1 MVYGVTN
8 ANDLKILIEFKN
20 GLENSELLKWPAKG
34 NDPCGPPTWPHIVCS
49 KGRVTQI
56 HVQGLGLSGPL
67 PQDFNQLDNLESLGL
82 QKNDF
87 YGKLPTFNGL
97 ENLQSVNLD
106 GNQFDTIPSSFF
118 HGLNSIRVL
127 TMDDNPLNKSTGWSI
142 PLDLQGSTQLANFSC
157 SNCNIVG
164 TLPGYFAELPS
175 LVALKLSGNRLSGSI
190 PNSFRQSMLQVLW
203 LNNQGGDGMTGSID
217 VIGSM
222 VRLKSVWLNGN
233 RFSGEIPDNIGNLTS
248 LKDLNLNGNQLVGL
262 VPKGLA
268 DLNLQALGLHGNL
281 LMGAIPKFR
290 ASKVTYS
297 SNSFCQQE
305 PGEPCAPEVNAL
317 IQFLHEMNYPPRL
330 AAEWTGNDPCK
341 GQWWGITCNPN
352 GNVSIINLQKL
363 DLEGTLSPSLASLN
377 SLVEIR
383 LPGNHLHGKVPA
395 ELTSLRSLR
404 LLDISGNNFDLPFP
418 QFNDRVKVI
427 TDGNLALSPSS
438 SLILSPPDRPFTPL
452 PDPSFLINGSL
463 TVNHSPPSID
473 SPQSMDSPPPLPVNV
488 TDSDTKSVIVFTVA
502 VSVASTV
509 LVLLCVIYLCY
520 LWKKRRPNKIY
531 GATMFNPSKDRWSDD
546 IRITISDE
554 SPTEDGTPNLNIL
567 VPLHILRSAT
577 NNFSPHNEIGR
588 GGFGVVYKGVLDN
601 GTQVA
606 VKRMEAGIVSGKV
619 VDEFQAEIAVL
630 SKVRHRHLVSLL
642 GYSMEGNERLLVYEY
657 MGQGALSK
665 HLFHWRSLD
674 LEPLSWTKR
683 LIIALDVARGMEYLH
698 SLTHQSFIH
707 RDLKSSNILL
717 GNDFR
722 AKVSD
727 FGLVKLAPDRDMS
740 VATRLAG
747 TFGYLAPEYA
757 VTGKIT
763 TKVDVF
769 SFGMVLM
776 ELLTGLTALDE
787 RRSEERRYLLDWFWK
802 MKAEKETLL
811 AAIDPTLEPK
821 EQIYDSICIV
831 AELAGHCTSS
841 DPNHR
846 PEMGHAVN
854 VLAQQVETWKPVEH
868 PNDCPAIDLS
878 LPLPQMLK
886 IWQNE
891 RTEDFSYLSPY
902 SKGKNNNAR

>member
-20 GLENSELLKWPAKG
+20 GLENSELLNWPAKG

-67 PQDFNQLDNLESLGL
+67 PQDFNQLDSLESLGL

-118 HGLNSIRVL
+118 HGLNSVRVL

-190 PNSFRQSMLQVLW
+190 SNSFRQSMLQVLW
-203 LNNQGGDGMTGSID
+203 LNNQGGDGMTGSVD

-341 GQWWGITCNPN
+341 GQWWGITCNLN

-438 SLILSPPDRPFTPL
+438 SLILSPPDHPLTPL
-452 PDPSFLINGSL
+452 PDPSFIINGSL
-463 TVNHSPPSID
+463 TVNHSPPSI
-473 SPQSMDSPPPLPVNV
+473 DSPPPLPVNV

-502 VSVASTV
+502 
-509 LVLLCVIYLCY
+509 
-520 LWKKRRPNKIY
+520 
-531 GATMFNPSKDRWSDD
+531 
-546 IRITISDE
+546 
-554 SPTEDGTPNLNIL
+554 
-567 VPLHILRSAT
+567 ILRSAT

-588 GGFGVVYKGVLDN
+588 GGFGVVYRGVLDN

-776 ELLTGLTALDE
+776 EVLTGLTALDE

-854 VLAQQVETWKPVEH
+854 VLARQVETWKPVEH
-868 PNDCPAIDLS
+868 SNDCPAIDLS